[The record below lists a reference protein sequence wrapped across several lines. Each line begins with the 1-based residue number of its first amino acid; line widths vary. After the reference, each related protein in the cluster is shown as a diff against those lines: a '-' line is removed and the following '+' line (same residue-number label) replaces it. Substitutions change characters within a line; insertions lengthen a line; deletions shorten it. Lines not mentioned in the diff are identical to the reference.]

1 MRNGKNIKL
10 VKDSAKNNLEWFKL
24 NYPRALWRNIVK
36 NACKEGKKE
45 AVEIVRGMDI
55 RGSAKKD
62 FENQLN
68 SIRSVDLYYKYN
80 NKVNIEK
87 IKDKIEYYNLIL
99 SSLTNPKLTID
110 SAAVMYLSG
119 DENE

>member
-1 MRNGKNIKL
+1 
-10 VKDSAKNNLEWFKL
+10 
-24 NYPRALWRNIVK
+24 
-36 NACKEGKKE
+36 
-45 AVEIVRGMDI
+45 MDI